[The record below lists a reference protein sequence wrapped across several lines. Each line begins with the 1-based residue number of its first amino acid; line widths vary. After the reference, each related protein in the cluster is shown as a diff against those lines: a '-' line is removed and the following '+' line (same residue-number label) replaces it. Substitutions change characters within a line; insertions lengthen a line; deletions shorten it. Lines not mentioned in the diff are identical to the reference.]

1 MARAGFVLF
10 DRYPI
15 VKRART
21 VSHMFDFKEVNFA
34 RCDPVKA
41 CFDMR
46 ISFRKTQSW
55 HVLFQKSDVIQHT
68 PCVLCSKGEPRCV
81 GLFHGMWCRQ
91 GAFSS
96 GEVHSRAR
104 VEFVF
109 VNQFVAC
116 VL

>member
-1 MARAGFVLF
+1 MAHAGFVLF

-68 PCVLCSKGEPRCV
+68 PCVLCRKVNLVAWDCFMACGVDKVHFLRVRSIHVQE
-81 GLFHGMWCRQ
+81 
-91 GAFSS
+91 SS
-96 GEVHSRAR
+96 S
-104 VEFVF
+104 F
-109 VNQFVAC
+109 
-116 VL
+116 L